1 MFEIVHQSLEDL
13 DAVEALLDI
22 SFGPDRM
29 KKTAYRLREGV
40 EPVGQLSFVAR
51 KDGELVGT
59 IRFWPIVIKSETA
72 QPPQRLPALL
82 LGPIAVEPSLKG
94 QGIGMGLMRT
104 GLAAAKGMG
113 AKIIVLVGDASY
125 YSRVG
130 FSRAP
135 AEGLRMPGPVDPERL
150 LALELEPGA
159 LAGVAGPIGKAKGA
173 KAKTIAALPK
183 RPAPVRR
190 SHRRAVARG

>member
-1 MFEIVHQSLEDL
+1 MFVIVPQSDEDFA
-13 DAVEALLDI
+13 AVEALLDV

-40 EPVGQLSFVAR
+40 APIPELSFVAK
-51 KDGELVGT
+51 KDGTVVGT
-59 IRFWPIVIKSETA
+59 IRFWPIVIRTDTK
-72 QPPQRLPALL
+72 PQRRVPALL

-94 QGIGMGLMRT
+94 QGIGIGLMRN
-104 GLAAAKGMG
+104 GLATARGLG
-113 AKIIVLVGDASY
+113 AKIIVLVGDLDY

-135 AEGLRMPGPVDPERL
+135 AKGLRMPGPVDPDRL

-159 LAGVAGPIGKAKGA
+159 LAGVSGPIGRARPSKARSVV
-173 KAKTIAALPK
+173 AA
-183 RPAPVRR
+183 RRAPASRR
-190 SHRRAVARG
+190 SHRRALKRSVA

>member
-1 MFEIVHQSLEDL
+1 MFEIVPQSPEDL
-13 DAVEALLDI
+13 PAIEALLDV

-40 EPVGQLSFVAR
+40 EPVEQLSFVAK

-72 QPPQRLPALL
+72 SPARLLPALL

-104 GLAAAKGMG
+104 GLAAAKGLG
-113 AKIIVLVGDASY
+113 ASSVVLVGDLSY
-125 YSRVG
+125 YNRVG
-130 FSRAP
+130 FSKGP
-135 AEGLRMPGPVDPERL
+135 AAGLRMPGPVDPDRL
-150 LALELEPGA
+150 LALELVPGA
-159 LAGVAGPIGKAKGA
+159 LAGVGGPIGKAKGA
-173 KAKTIAALPK
+173 KTKRITSLPE
-183 RPAPVRR
+183 RPSPTQR
-190 SHRRAVARG
+190 SHRRAVAGA